1 MGLRKDARDDRKS
14 RKRKASA
21 RRPPSSY
28 KLRALLISLETFA
41 GTDHRD
47 IKWN

>member
-1 MGLRKDARDDRKS
+1 MLEMTARAGKKESLREEATQFV
-14 RKRKASA
+14 
-21 RRPPSSY
+21 Y